1 MTAKQR
7 NFKESTRRLFLIY
20 TFVPL
25 IVLFILFLVFTVV
38 NTKVVLVNKT
48 KEASKVISQSI
59 GEVYLSYYDEIYRM
73 AESPLII
80 NYARTKLKGQ
90 DVYEQFYDFNNK
102 QKVKSVFHIIDVH
115 GVFIASSAQSDI
127 TIQDMIFKDIIPRIS
142 KSPSLTLIET
152 NHVQYSHDRN
162 TVYTFGKAI
171 VENDSIVGYIMYQ
184 LYEEDVQKLIFVRN
198 NEISVIT
205 DKHKSIIATSNNI
218 TRGLMN
224 KFNPVYDSQGNV
236 KLNDGKYYMSQTSVP
251 IGPMNVYT
259 LNAIQFQKYTYLSLT
274 VFFVAASMLLGLL
287 LHFLANKMSSHNTQ
301 SIDKLIYAVKEL
313 EQGHLQSYVEIK
325 TGDEFETLANQ
336 YNSMLNRLND
346 LLLKNE
352 QLSNVRRLIEVKQL
366 QAQFHPHFIFNVLE
380 ILRYAIV
387 VDSRQA
393 QEIVMI
399 LSRLLRYSISNDGQT
414 VLLKDDLNH
423 VADYLMLQQFRF
435 NERLSY
441 TMDVSDEGQNA
452 LVPKLLLQAII
463 ENSIKYGYKHR
474 ESLHLS
480 ISGYVMNQDLV
491 LQVNDN
497 GYGMSEERLS
507 EIRAIL
513 NNPDNQT
520 KHIGLNNIHRRL
532 VLLYGESY
540 GIQIQSKWGS
550 GTCVTVV
557 IPYEKGDDGV

>member
-1 MTAKQR
+1 MSAKQR

-80 NYARTKLKGQ
+80 NYARTKLNGQ

-127 TIQDMIFKDIIPRIS
+127 TIQDMIFKDIIPRIA

-152 NHVQYSHDRN
+152 NHVRYSHDRN

-171 VENDSIVGYIMYQ
+171 VENDRIVGYIMYQ

-224 KFNPVYDSQGNV
+224 KFNPAYDSQGYV
-236 KLNDGKYYMSQTSVP
+236 QLNDGKYYMSQSSVP

-259 LNAIQFQKYTYLSLT
+259 LNSIQFQKYTYLSLT
-274 VFFVAASMLLGLL
+274 IFFVAASMLLGLL

-441 TMDVSDEGQNA
+441 TMDVSNEGQNA

-497 GYGMSEERLS
+497 GYGMGEERLS